1 MKDALF
7 ALAAMIPAAI
17 GPLPVEQ
24 KPIFAELCGGGS
36 IEFDIPQ
43 RQPRQKETC
52 HAVGCHSGGCRKR
65 FDPAQ

>member
-24 KPIFAELCGGGS
+24 KPISSDLCGGGS
-36 IEFDIPQ
+36 IELDFPQ
-43 RQPRQKETC
+43 RQHSQKEPC
-52 HAVGCHSGGCRKR
+52 HAKGCHAPGCRKR